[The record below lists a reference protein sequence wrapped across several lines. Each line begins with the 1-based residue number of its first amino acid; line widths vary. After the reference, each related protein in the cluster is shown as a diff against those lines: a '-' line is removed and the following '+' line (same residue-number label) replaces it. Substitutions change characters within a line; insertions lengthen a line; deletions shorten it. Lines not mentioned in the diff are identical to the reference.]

1 MARHKPSSESQNLR
15 RTDPRRTDLG
25 VAGAIASGLILI
37 LPLMGAAHWP
47 ESLFVIFILVAS
59 LWVYYRA
66 AQGQERSARLHA
78 EAGAQK
84 PPIIAAGNVAG
95 ARPGAS
101 ELQTP
106 SGVSAHAPTAE
117 IDRDLDLDTLV
128 AAIPEAFLVVRASTH
143 LEIIAANGEA
153 RTLFGVSGQ
162 ATRFSSVMR
171 KPNLL
176 EGLQEVARENRPQT
190 ARFTLPGS
198 IERFF
203 RADMIPLTWRGE
215 PLILMWVRDES
226 SSLKIERMR
235 VDFLANASHELKTPL
250 ASLIGFIQTLRG
262 HARNDPEAQER
273 FLIIMEAQAERMS
286 RLIADLLSLSKIEIN
301 EHVPPAGP
309 GDLRAAIDE
318 AVSEISVLARN
329 NAVALEV
336 EIGETPV
343 IVRAMPDDLV
353 QCMQNLLDNA
363 VKYTPRG
370 GVVRVELSA
379 GLNAEAALNWGA
391 RRWADA
397 GRVTF
402 ASLTSGGAASA
413 AGVVY
418 PQNAGM
424 PQRVASSSRFAVVR
438 VSDGGPGI
446 AREHLARL
454 SERFYRVPLEEAW
467 PDGLEPS
474 WSEPERLYR
483 RGTGLG
489 LAIVKHIVNRSRGGF
504 AAESVRGQG
513 SAFALSFPLI
523 QSDNSPSS

>member
-1 MARHKPSSESQNLR
+1 MVRPKPTGESKNS
-15 RTDPRRTDLG
+15 RRTDLG

-37 LPLMGAAHWP
+37 LPLMGAAQWP

-66 AQGQERSARLHA
+66 ARGHERGAWLHS
-78 EAGAQK
+78 EAGVQR
-84 PPIIAAGNVAG
+84 PPLNAAGAG
-95 ARPGAS
+95 AGGRSGARDPVA
-101 ELQTP
+101 P
-106 SGVSAHAPTAE
+106 SSINAPSPE
-117 IDRDLDLDTLV
+117 PERDFDRDLDLDALV
-128 AAIPEAFLVVRASTH
+128 AAIPEAFLVVRASAY
-143 LEIIAANGEA
+143 LEIIAANAEA
-153 RTLFGVSGQ
+153 RTLFGVQGQ
-162 ATRFSSVMR
+162 APRFSSVMR
-171 KPNLL
+171 SPNLL
-176 EGLQEVARENRPQT
+176 DGLHDVARENRPHT

-198 IERFF
+198 VERFF
-203 RADMIPLTWRGE
+203 RADMIPLAWRGE

-226 SSLKIERMR
+226 TSLKIERMR

-318 AVSEISVLARN
+318 AVREISVLARN
-329 NAVALEV
+329 NAVTLEV
-336 EIGETPV
+336 EIGQAPV

-370 GVVRVELSA
+370 GVVRIEMSA
-379 GLNAEAALNWGA
+379 GLTADAALSWGA
-391 RRWADA
+391 RRWSDA

-402 ASLTSGGAASA
+402 SSLTAGGATSAPGTGYLPNNGAPQQIASA
-413 AGVVY
+413 
-418 PQNAGM
+418 
-424 PQRVASSSRFAVVR
+424 RRFAVVR

-467 PDGLEPS
+467 PDGQEPG
-474 WSEPERLYR
+474 WTEPERLYR

-504 AAESVRGQG
+504 AAESVRGKG
-513 SAFALSFPLI
+513 SAFTLSFPMLNG
-523 QSDNSPSS
+523 DNNPTSS